1 MTVNDEQTNISLSEE
16 AESSDESAINDSKL
30 KKDEFKPL
38 VQLPKW
44 LRIILMIIPG
54 LLIAGFIVIVDK
66 FIHPFPLGT
75 ITPPAVM
82 AIGGIALF
90 GIVVFG
96 DMIYRNIFVYRMLR
110 KESAKSKVY
119 KEIIK
124 EKKAEKEA
132 KTRQE
137 IIDEEEDDY
146 EYDDDEEELE
156 EDEELEEGLDELDE
170 EIPEKE
176 EYSYDIE
183 EEDETYRIKSYVVR
197 GGIITILLVNS
208 VILLLSAAIFQYTV
222 YGGFHAT

>member
-1 MTVNDEQTNISLSEE
+1 MTVNDEQTDISLSEE
-16 AESSDESAINDSKL
+16 IEDSDESVQTDSKL

-44 LRIILMIIPG
+44 LRIILMIVPG

-66 FIHPFPLGT
+66 YIHPFPLGT

-110 KESAKSKVY
+110 KENAKSKVY

-124 EKKAEKEA
+124 EKKAEREA
-132 KTRQE
+132 KARQE
-137 IIDEEEDDY
+137 VLNEETDEY
-146 EYDDDEEELE
+146 EYDYDDEEELE
-156 EDEELEEGLDELDE
+156 EDEESEELEEEL
-170 EIPEKE
+170 PEKD

-183 EEDETYRIKSYVVR
+183 EEDETCRIKSYVVR

-208 VILLLSAAIFQYTV
+208 VILLLSAAIFQYAV
-222 YGGFHAT
+222 YGGFQAT